1 MKILLSAKQRGST
14 NALAPVAQELIR
26 REHDVTI
33 YATGNDSEV
42 AGFGK
47 LSINRA
53 NVNEEDCGVLVKGYD
68 TVVVGLSGQSTADG
82 YFLRS
87 AQREGI
93 PSVAVLDQNY
103 HYQDRLGA
111 DIKNLPTVIA
121 IMGAECIPKMRLEL
135 ESTLAEEAIWRSRI
149 VGWTA
154 YDHLGKMKE
163 QFGEDERR
171 SLLERIGTSGYN
183 SLFVYFSQIIHPSAD
198 YFKPTN
204 WPAERKEQYFQ
215 YELELTRAVL
225 DEAQKLG
232 LSVVVKP
239 HPGEKYEVNFTE
251 KLIRDYKDVKYISA
265 QSCDSKQLM
274 LAADGVIAG
283 RSGCLGEGCLLD
295 RNIGAVLPGLSA
307 SEREAFTPVALDAIP
322 YAVSWTEIPGII
334 KMIARANTDAIT
346 HKLLSDKRQT
356 FSVDGKASER
366 VADLI
371 ERL

>member
-1 MKILLSAKQRGST
+1 MKILLSAKQRGSA

-42 AGFGK
+42 AGFEK
-47 LSINRA
+47 LPINRI
-53 NVNEEDCGVLVKGYD
+53 NINEDDCGVLVRGYD
-68 TVVVGLSGQSTADG
+68 VVVVGLSGQFTPDG
-82 YFLRS
+82 YFSRA
-87 AQREGI
+87 AQRERV
-93 PSVAVLDQNY
+93 PTVAVLDQNY
-103 HYQDRLGA
+103 NYKDRLGEERE
-111 DIKNLPTVIA
+111 DLPNVIA
-121 IMGAECIPKMRLEL
+121 IMGAECIPKMKVEL
-135 ESTLAEEAIWRSRI
+135 ESTVAEEAIRRSCI

-154 YDHLGKMKE
+154 YDHLGRMKE
-163 QFGEDERR
+163 QFGENERE
-171 SLLERIGTSGYN
+171 SLLQKIGASGN
-183 SLFVYFSQIIHPSAD
+183 DSFFIYFSQIIHPSAD

-204 WPAERKEQYFQ
+204 WSAERKEHYFQ

-232 LSVVVKP
+232 LSVIVKP

-251 KLIRDYKDVKYISA
+251 QLVRGYNNVKYVPA

-274 LAADGVIAG
+274 LAADGVVAG

-295 RNIGAVLPGLSA
+295 RNIGAVLPELSA
-307 SEREAFTPVALDAIP
+307 SEIEAFTPIALDAIP
-322 YAVSWTEIPGII
+322 YAVSWSEVPGVI
-334 KMIARANTDAIT
+334 KMIARANTDT
-346 HKLLSDKRQT
+346 VTRNLLSEKRKK

-371 ERL
+371 EML